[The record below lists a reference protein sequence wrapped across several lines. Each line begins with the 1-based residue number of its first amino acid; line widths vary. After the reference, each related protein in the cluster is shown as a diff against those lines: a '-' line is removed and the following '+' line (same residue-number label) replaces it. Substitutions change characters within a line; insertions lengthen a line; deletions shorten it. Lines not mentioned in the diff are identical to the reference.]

1 MCNLCESYIF
11 VQVVMINEA
20 EHKMFII
27 KYYTTHFFINYDNL
41 NLDSNFMIYMIGNCI
56 LITNFTGFFFNLQPL
71 QMYSTLNMHWKV
83 HSSFNCTYAECIIG
97 WLCLFVLKKKPIHDC
112 ILYFVFYF
120 NKTFRT
126 CNKDFLLSKIQ
137 HY

>member
-27 KYYTTHFFINYDNL
+27 KYYTTRFFINYDSL

-56 LITNFTGFFFNLQPL
+56 LITNFTGFFFLSTSFTNVLYIKYAL
-71 QMYSTLNMHWKV
+71 KSTLI
-83 HSSFNCTYAECIIG
+83 F
-97 WLCLFVLKKKPIHDC
+97 
-112 ILYFVFYF
+112 
-120 NKTFRT
+120 
-126 CNKDFLLSKIQ
+126 
-137 HY
+137 

>member
-27 KYYTTHFFINYDNL
+27 KYYTTHFFILNYDNL

-56 LITNFTGFFFNLQPL
+56 LITNFTGFFF
-71 QMYSTLNMHWKV
+71 
-83 HSSFNCTYAECIIG
+83 
-97 WLCLFVLKKKPIHDC
+97 
-112 ILYFVFYF
+112 
-120 NKTFRT
+120 
-126 CNKDFLLSKIQ
+126 
-137 HY
+137 